1 MVRYLLVGTV
11 SLLTILVGASGMAV
25 AATPVVDE
33 NALKETRLEGEAGL
47 RPDEM
52 SQYASA
58 EAVDAFVAKFPG
70 KTYLTFPET
79 REHSIRLLDG
89 IPQVWTQ
96 RNADGL
102 TGFQGTAQPGEY
114 YVFQVGVLAARQA
127 IEDLKVSFS
136 ELTGNTTI
144 PQSAWTCFNLE
155 GIDPKGHAFQKT
167 VDVPKG
173 RVQPLWFGVSIPA
186 EARGL
191 YKGTLIVTGANVS
204 ETEIDVALNVTGS
217 VPAHHGVDD
226 AHRLARLSWLNS
238 TIANDDE
245 VARGYRPVTRKGRT
259 FAILGR
265 QVRLARN
272 GLPAAISSF
281 FGPNNQTLIEE
292 GQPILG
298 ARFRFVI
305 ETSEGKTI
313 RLRPKEIR
321 FTKEAPS
328 TLAWVAR
335 SASNEVELLLEA
347 SAEFDGFLAYS
358 LKLNPLKDLQVK
370 DIRLEIPLTRGMS
383 KYMMGMGQTGGLRPE
398 TWNWKWDVQKK
409 SQDAVWVGGVNG
421 GLRIKLKGANY
432 RRQLVNVYYEF
443 CPLRLPKSWGNDGRG
458 GADILT
464 TSKGTLIKAYC
475 GARSLRK
482 GQALHFDFDLL
493 VTPVKRINKE
503 VQYNDRYY
511 HNAGSQVSGGF
522 IAQATKSGANIINIH
537 HRKDLNPFINYPYLA
552 ENVPHLKKFVADAH
566 AQGIRTKVYY
576 TTRELTVNTP
586 EIWAMRSLN
595 GEVIFPGPGKDAK
608 TVINPK
614 GPHPWLTENFKED
627 FIPAWKCAFNQ
638 GPYKGRQ
645 DLSVITTPDSRLNN
659 FYLEGLDWMCR
670 NIEIDGMYIDDS
682 ALDRTTMKR
691 ARKILDRHRPSARI
705 DLHTW
710 NHFNNMAGWA
720 CCLNLYMD
728 LLPYFDQLWIG
739 EGRSYDRSPD
749 YWLVEISGIP
759 FGLTSQMLQ
768 GGGNPYR
775 GMVFGITNRLGWH
788 GPTPEYIWRF
798 WDEYDFVSRDM
809 IGFWDAACPVKTSTP
824 DLGATVFRGEK
835 DTVVALANW
844 TDKPAEGKI
853 TVDWQALGLDA
864 KTCTAIVPAITDF
877 QEGGTVDLAG
887 IIHIKGKKGM
897 VLVLQPTP

>member
-1 MVRYLLVGTV
+1 MTRCLLAIGFG
-11 SLLTILVGASGMAV
+11 LFAV
-25 AATPVVDE
+25 LACAQDKDRDATAVVDE
-33 NALKETRLEGEAGL
+33 NVLKETRLEGKAATL
-47 RPDEM
+47 PSEM
-52 SQYASA
+52 SVYASPD
-58 EAVDAFVAKFPG
+58 AVRAFLSRFPG

-96 RNADGL
+96 RETKDL
-102 TGFQGTAQPGEY
+102 TAFAGTAQPGEY
-114 YVFQVGVLAARQA
+114 YVFQIGVFAARQA
-127 IEDLKVSFS
+127 IENLKVSFS
-136 ELTGNTTI
+136 DLTGPTVI
-144 PQSAWTCFNLE
+144 PKSALTCFNLE
-155 GIDPKGHAFQKT
+155 GIDHKGRAFGKMI
-167 VDVPKG
+167 DVAKG
-173 RVQPLWFGVSIPA
+173 RVQPLWLGVSIPA
-186 EARGL
+186 EARGPYTGRL
-191 YKGTLIVTGANVS
+191 AITGANAPQ
-204 ETEIDVALNVTGS
+204 TEIDLALNVTGP
-217 VPAHHGVDD
+217 VPAHQGVDD

-238 TIANDDE
+238 TIAHDDE

-259 FAILGR
+259 FEILGR
-265 QVRLARN
+265 QVRLARD

-292 GQPILG
+292 GQSILG

-305 ETSEGKTI
+305 ETSEGKTL

-321 FTKEAPS
+321 FTKEVSS
-328 TLAWVAR
+328 TLAWAVK
-335 SASNEVELLLEA
+335 STSDEVELLLEA
-347 SAEFDGFLAYS
+347 HAEFDGFLAYT

-370 DIRLEIPLTRGMS
+370 DIRLEIPLTPSMS
-383 KYMMGMGQTGGLRPE
+383 KYMMGMGQTGGLRPD
-398 TWNWKWDVQKK
+398 TWNWKWNVQKK
-409 SQDAVWVGGVNG
+409 SQDAVWLGGVNG
-421 GLRIKLKGANY
+421 GLRLKLKGRNY

-443 CPLRLPKSWGNDGRG
+443 CPLRLPESWGNDGRG

-464 TSKGTLIKAYC
+464 TSEGALIKAYC

-482 GQALHFDFDLL
+482 GQELNFDFELL
-493 VTPVKRINKE
+493 ITPVKRINKA

-511 HNAGSQVSGGF
+511 HNAGSQISTGF
-522 IAQATKSGANIINIH
+522 ISQAQKSGANIINIH

-595 GEVIFPGPGKDAK
+595 GEIIFPGPGKDAK
-608 TVINPK
+608 TVINPN

-659 FYLEGLDWMCR
+659 FYLEGLNWMCK

-682 ALDRTTMKR
+682 ALDRVTMKR
-691 ARKILDRHRPSARI
+691 ARKILDRHRPAARI

-775 GMVFGITNRLGWH
+775 GMVFGMTNRLGWH
-788 GPTPEYIWRF
+788 GPTPEHIWRF
-798 WDEYDFVSRDM
+798 WDEYHFVSRDM
-809 IGFWDAACPVKTSTP
+809 IGFWDADCPVKTSTP
-824 DLGATVFRGEK
+824 DLGATVFRGKK

-844 TDKPAEGKI
+844 TDKPVEGKI
-853 TVDWQALGLDA
+853 EIDWQTLGLDA
-864 KTCTAIVPAITDF
+864 KTCTAIVPSITNF
-877 QEGGTVDLAG
+877 QEGETVDLANP
-887 IIHIKGKKGM
+887 IHIEGKKGM
-897 VLVLQPTP
+897 VLVLQPVL